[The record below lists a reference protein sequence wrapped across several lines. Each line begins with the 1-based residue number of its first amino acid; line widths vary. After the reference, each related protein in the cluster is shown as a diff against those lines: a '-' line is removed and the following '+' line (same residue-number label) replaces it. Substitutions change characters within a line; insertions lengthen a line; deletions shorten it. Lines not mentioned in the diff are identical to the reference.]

1 MQDNWY
7 AHWFGEDYKALYPH
21 RDDQQADDQVNAL
34 IAASSAQPRWR
45 ILDVGCGSG
54 RHLRAFRSRKFG
66 FVHGVDL
73 SFTLLKDRLPDEL
86 AVARADM
93 RRLPF
98 ADGAFDML
106 ACFFTS
112 FGYFA
117 TWEEDVAVLV
127 EFCRVVK
134 PEGFLFLDLHN
145 PEHVTRNL
153 VPTERCQAGEFEV
166 EVERSIANGQVVKR
180 IRLRGAGGERQ
191 YEERVRLFS
200 LAMLEPVIKR
210 LGLSLLRV
218 FGDERGSVF
227 TPDSPRMGL
236 LLGRG

>member
-1 MQDNWY
+1 MQKNWY
-7 AHWFGEDYKALYPH
+7 ASWFGEDYKALYPH
-21 RDDQQADDQVNAL
+21 RDVRQAEDQVDAL
-34 IAASSAQPRWR
+34 VSATSAKLKWR

-54 RHLRAFRSRKFG
+54 RHLRAFRSRKFDS
-66 FVHGVDL
+66 VHGVDL
-73 SFTLLKDRLPDEL
+73 SPTLLKDRLPDEL

-98 ADGAFDML
+98 AGGTFDML

-117 TWEEDVAVLV
+117 TWEEDVAVLG

-153 VPTERCQAGEFEV
+153 VPTERCQAGKYEV
-166 EVERSIANGQVVKR
+166 EVERSITNGQVVKR
-180 IRLRGAGGERQ
+180 IRLWDAGGERH

-200 LAMLEPVIKR
+200 LVMLEPVIKR
-210 LGLSLLRV
+210 FGLSLLRV
-218 FGDERGSVF
+218 FGDEHGSAF
-227 TPDSPRMGL
+227 TSDSPRMGL